1 MKYLL
6 YLFLFLLSLTSCDST
21 SNSPEVTWKITLNQP
36 VEKDIFITGNQQ
48 KLGNWDP
55 SAIQL
60 SKIDNQHYTF
70 SSFFEV
76 NDLVEYKFTQGD
88 WKFQAADKDGNEW
101 GNLEFMMPDKD
112 TTIEI
117 SINNWTDGSKLIP
130 KGQITGNVEYFKDF
144 KIKGLEDRDI
154 IVWLP
159 PSYSSNSRQ
168 RFPVLYMHDGQNI
181 IDPKTSSFGV
191 DWQVDET
198 VDQLSKANLLQEMI
212 IVGVYCT
219 KDRNDDYGVTEK
231 GKIYRKAFATDI
243 KKLID
248 TNYRTLPEKEHTLVA
263 GSSMGGLVSFMI
275 AWEHPDV
282 YAGAISMSPAFKYQE
297 FDYIDLIQKDKK
309 REVIFYIDNGGK
321 GVDVILQPGVDKM
334 ISHLKSIGYTSGKD
348 LFLVIDK
355 NAKHSEGDWA
365 KRFPDAIKL
374 FFGKKDI

>member
-21 SNSPEVTWKITLNQP
+21 SNSPEVTWKITLNQR

-60 SKIDNQHYTF
+60 SKIDSQHYTF
-70 SSFFEV
+70 SSSFDV

-88 WKFQAADKDGNEW
+88 WKFQAADEDGNEW

-117 SINNWTDGSKLIP
+117 SINNWTDGSNLIP

-159 PSYSSNSRQ
+159 PSYSSNSKQ

-282 YAGAISMSPAFKYQE
+282 YAGAICMSPAFKYEE
-297 FDYIDLIQKDKK
+297 FDYIDLIKKDKK